1 MFFKPKQKKWEAE
14 QEKLMKAH
22 AFKGFLSDTSEWHSL
37 WIGFYSSWY
46 KVVREKLPDYLRKDI
61 ENEYHYFTLGF
72 FIGRTI
78 QAVLLI
84 CGIEMGMGI

>member
-1 MFFKPKQKKWEAE
+1 MFFKPKRNKLEIE
-14 QEKLMKAH
+14 QEKLMKAE
-22 AFKGFLSDTSEWHSL
+22 AFRGFLSDTSERYSL
-37 WIGFYSSWY
+37 WMGFYSSWY

-61 ENEYHYFTLGF
+61 ENEYHYFTFGF

-78 QAVLLI
+78 QAVLVI